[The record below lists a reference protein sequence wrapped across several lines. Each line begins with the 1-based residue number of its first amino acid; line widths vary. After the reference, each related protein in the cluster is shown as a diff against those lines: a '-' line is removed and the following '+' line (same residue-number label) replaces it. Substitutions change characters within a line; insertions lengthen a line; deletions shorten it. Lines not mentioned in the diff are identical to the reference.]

1 METRPPVE
9 QSALIA
15 DGDAER
21 REKLATMLAEQ
32 HYVTRQAADGHEA
45 LARIETE
52 APGLVFCDQELAGHT
67 ARELCEYVHE
77 FVLGRVAFVL
87 MVAPEAA
94 DPERAR
100 QQVGADGVL
109 RHPVARYELANLG
122 RHLLALRTLE
132 RRAAHL
138 QEENGELRQAL
149 AQKALID
156 PVTRFYRFDIFKHI
170 ILLEVKRAKRYGYPL
185 AILLLAFDNFQR
197 VSGYLKP
204 DQRRDLYTHVR
215 SQVGTC
221 IRDIDIPLLF
231 AEEKVLVVMPHTDLR
246 GAAVVAD
253 RIRSQVGRVDPGGSL
268 AQLKLTVSIAVASTE
283 QAEQRSFGT
292 LIREAMRGLQ
302 EAEFK
307 GGDVVLVCRQPQA
320 DGAAAGECAEDSGQ
334 LGPRTFFV

>member
-1 METRPPVE
+1 MDAPRSAQ
-9 QSALIA
+9 QSALII
-15 DGDAER
+15 DGDAQR
-21 REKLATMLAEQ
+21 RRQLAAMLDEQ
-32 HYVTRQAADGHEA
+32 HFVTRQAADGHEA
-45 LARIETE
+45 LAQLE
-52 APGLVFCDQELAGHT
+52 AEPPGLVFCDRAVSGHS

-77 FVLGRVAFVL
+77 FVIGRVAFVL
-87 MVAPEAA
+87 VVGSDGA
-94 DPERAR
+94 DPEKAR
-100 QQVGADGVL
+100 QEVDADGVL

-132 RRAAHL
+132 QRLGHL

-170 ILLEVKRAKRYGYPL
+170 ILLEVKRAKRYAYPL

-215 SQVGTC
+215 RQVGTC

-253 RIRSQVGRVDPGGSL
+253 RIRSQVGQVDPGGSL

-283 QAEQRSFGT
+283 QAELRSFGT

-307 GGDVVLVCRQPQA
+307 GGDVVLVCQQA
-320 DGAAAGECAEDSGQ
+320 QTPAEGAGECSESSGQ